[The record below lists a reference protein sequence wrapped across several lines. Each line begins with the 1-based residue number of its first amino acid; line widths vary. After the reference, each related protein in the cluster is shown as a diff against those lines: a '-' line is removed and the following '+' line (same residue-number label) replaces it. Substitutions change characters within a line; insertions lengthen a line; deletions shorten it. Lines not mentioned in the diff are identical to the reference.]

1 MIADGDCAGFQV
13 MLAASAIDS
22 AVPDCGTESE
32 RSGGSAQSEKELRG
46 IERFQLVG
54 LLKPAFPWQPEP
66 KNIATRSVARSPAVA
81 DGGAMHA
88 VLAGEGVDLIVLDL
102 KLLGEDGMTLA
113 RRLRERSAIPIV
125 MLTGR
130 RDEADRVM
138 GLGSGRAET
147 LPTAVCL
154 LSRPTHA
161 DIQTSLLPGGGVG
174 QMSWY
179 DSLAPC

>member
-1 MIADGDCAGFQV
+1 MSTEAVMSTQPLASRTALAHVLVVDDHPIIREAVADYLSQYEFRV
-13 MLAASAIDS
+13 
-22 AVPDCGTESE
+22 T
-32 RSGGSAQSEKELRG
+32 
-46 IERFQLVG
+46 
-54 LLKPAFPWQPEP
+54 
-66 KNIATRSVARSPAVA
+66 AVA

-138 GLGSGRAET
+138 GLEVWADDYLTRPFSLRELLARIRAVLRRHRHEYNGAARGTSVPTVSTVGS
-147 LPTAVCL
+147 
-154 LSRPTHA
+154 
-161 DIQTSLLPGGGVG
+161 
-174 QMSWY
+174 
-179 DSLAPC
+179 

>member
-1 MIADGDCAGFQV
+1 MSTEAVISTQPLAPRTALVDVLVVDDDPIIREAVADY
-13 MLAASAIDS
+13 
-22 AVPDCGTESE
+22 
-32 RSGGSAQSEKELRG
+32 LRQY
-46 IERFQLVG
+46 EFRV
-54 LLKPAFPWQPEP
+54 
-66 KNIATRSVARSPAVA
+66 TAVA

-138 GLGSGRAET
+138 GLEVWADDYLTKPFSLRELLARIRAVLRRHRHEVQRGR
-147 LPTAVCL
+147 P
-154 LSRPTHA
+154 R
-161 DIQTSLLPGGGVG
+161 DIRAYRFDG
-174 QMSWY
+174 
-179 DSLAPC
+179 